1 MQPPPY
7 GHVFLSRLL
16 GGAGVAHVVAP
27 QVFDAVIP
35 RWLPGPAR
43 FWTLASG
50 VAELAAAVLLAMP
63 RTRRVG
69 GLFAAAVFLAVYPA
83 NVDMAWRRRHRPA
96 AFVVCLLR
104 LPLQLPLVLL
114 AWRVAR
120 PRPE

>member
-1 MQPPPY
+1 MPPPPY
-7 GHVFLSRLL
+7 GHAFLGRLL

-27 QVFDAVIP
+27 QVFDTVVP

-50 VAELAAAVLLAMP
+50 VAELSAAVLLAVP

-69 GLFAAAVFLAVYPA
+69 GLLAAAVFLAVFPA
-83 NVDMAWRRRHRPA
+83 NVDMAWRRRRRPA
-96 AFVVCLLR
+96 AFVACLLR
-104 LPLQLPLVLL
+104 LPLQLPLVLW